1 MDLRATTRG
10 ANVKTERDK
19 ARNEVHVGCIE
30 CACVTIVCVIITNNK
45 KREYEGHVTC
55 LAARTT

>member
-1 MDLRATTRG
+1 MDMRATTRG

-30 CACVTIVCVIITNNK
+30 CACVINVCVIITNNK
-45 KREYEGHVTC
+45 NESMKVT
-55 LAARTT
+55 